1 MNRYRLLT
9 CNLVSDVE
17 QFERAVVYN
26 AITSDNVDDLR
37 HMIPLY
43 CADYLEE
50 QDYHWARAKARE
62 LRRTSP
68 EQETSRLYQNLTKK

>member
-1 MNRYRLLT
+1 MHWVMYLNRYVR
-9 CNLVSDVE
+9 DVE

-43 CADYLEE
+43 RADYLEGR
-50 QDYHWARAKARE
+50 DYYWARAKARE
-62 LRRTSP
+62 LRCTS
-68 EQETSRLYQNLTKK
+68 SGA